1 MPGCLG
7 GAFGVPEP
15 AAGVVIVNRSTNIKH
30 PRDIEM
36 LPRAAEA
43 IARLNGAG
51 FEVAICTNQPEVS
64 RGAMTEAQ
72 LDAVHEALRAR
83 LGHEGAVVGP
93 ILCCTGTCKS
103 PRRKPGADMLREAL
117 QRYDVTASETPFVG
131 DQADDLKAAFHAGCP
146 RLLVRTGLGRKTLER
161 GVPSYVE
168 PRPSRG
174 RRVARGEPDPGKTA
188 SSRAA
193 RSGRNRRNEGGTA
206 ASKIAM
212 ICCNSIYRFDV
223 AGSSVVED
231 VVDRRRNRHTPAP
244 IKQYCNRRSERQTFG
259 RPH

>member
-1 MPGCLG
+1 MNSPPKRRSL
-7 GAFGVPEP
+7 VLLDRD
-15 AAGVVIVNRSTNIKH
+15 GVVIVNRSTNIKH

-36 LPRAAEA
+36 LPRAAKA
-43 IARLNGAG
+43 IAWLNAAG

-64 RGAMTEAQ
+64 RGAMTEGQ

-93 ILCCTGTCKS
+93 ILCCTETCKS

-117 QRYDVTASETPFVG
+117 QRYDVLASETPFVG

-168 PRPSRG
+168 PVL
-174 RRVARGEPDPGKTA
+174 VADDVWH
-188 SSRAA
+188 
-193 RSGRNRRNEGGTA
+193 A
-206 ASKIAM
+206 ASLILE
-212 ICCNSIYRFDV
+212 
-223 AGSSVVED
+223 G
-231 VVDRRRNRHTPAP
+231 RHLTGGPL
-244 IKQYCNRRSERQTFG
+244 
-259 RPH
+259 RPQPQK